1 MKLFN
6 KFYYDY
12 IDIKLSDYK
21 GFDSDLA
28 INKLLFFV
36 FLGLALASL
45 FITYYN
51 ATATLLLRKLTRI
64 GAHGEEQGK
73 TLSDIGLGDSWAVKS
88 LLRAKSGAL
97 KSMISRCGE
106 VELTFEEFTALT
118 KERKHLRGLS
128 KEEKRKKLSE
138 IDGRLSPKIN
148 FKDAKFYIP
157 EDKKDK
163 AETFIADKSTTFVKG
178 LVSCIILLAAYVVI
192 ALVMPS
198 ILSWVSGFI
207 AE

>member
-12 IDIKLSDYK
+12 VDIKLSDYK

-51 ATATLLLRKLTRI
+51 ATATLLLRKLTRT

-128 KEEKRKKLSE
+128 KEEKRKKLE
-138 IDGRLSPKIN
+138 RQNKRITYP
-148 FKDAKFYIP
+148 
-157 EDKKDK
+157 
-163 AETFIADKSTTFVKG
+163 
-178 LVSCIILLAAYVVI
+178 
-192 ALVMPS
+192 
-198 ILSWVSGFI
+198 SGFPFTGVRFFI
-207 AE
+207 PIWLKNPRKYDIINIVCAKTNKKQQKLA